1 MRQLRVSSA
10 TNPQSLHPV
19 SSWRRLCREGQEVHS
34 SRSVYHPG
42 DHYPLHRHDYGEC
55 TIIIHGSIALT
66 QATDEQELNRGSVVL
81 IHPDFE
87 HGFHN
92 RGNTACN
99 WSISPFPWQ
108 PSKPWRSVTLIGHGE
123 CAAGSACTTV
133 QSIPSAINHW
143 PEELKQDRN
152 NRLKADACLLHIQS
166 QLDATDHDALP
177 LGFGMRLSPL
187 NTHPILGWASQ
198 SSCDYAVVVANTAAE
213 SCAKKRELPYVIL
226 SMNDALLCFV
236 NYSSRKDSSI
246 EHLSTQVWHNS
257 PAQLF
262 RLFKDKYGTSP
273 APMAETHPGTRS
285 YSYP

>member
-19 SSWRRLCREGQEVHS
+19 SSWRRLCREGQEVNS

-66 QATDEQELNRGSVVL
+66 QATNEQELNRGSVVL

-92 RGNTACN
+92 RGNTACELVN
-99 WSISPFPWQ
+99 IAFPLA
-108 PSKPWRSVTLIGHGE
+108 TLKDMEDRYAHWTWGNAQRAVH
-123 CAAGSACTTV
+123 AQLSN
-133 QSIPSAINHW
+133 QSLSAINYW

-177 LGFGMRLSPL
+177 AWFRDAIITFEHPPHIGMGVPELVRLCGRSRE
-187 NTHPILGWASQ
+187 HCSRIMR
-198 SSCDYAVVVANTAAE
+198 E
-213 SCAKKRELPYVIL
+213 KRGITLR
-226 SMNDALLCFV
+226 DFV
-236 NYSSRKDSSI
+236 NERRLAMFCQLLEQEDSSI

-257 PAQLF
+257 PTQLF

-273 APMAETHPGTRS
+273 AQWRRKLRQK
-285 YSYP
+285 